1 MFEQIVSLEN
11 LLLAF
16 REFRR
21 GKQSKPDVQL
31 FEFNLEDNLWQIH
44 RELVSG
50 LYINDPYSSFYIA
63 DPKLRHIHKASVR
76 DRVVHQAIF
85 RVLYS
90 VFDLSFIHDSYSCR
104 VDKGTHRAVLRLDH
118 FLNQVSKNNTQP
130 TYALK
135 CDIKKFFDSI
145 DQAILL
151 KLIKN
156 KIGDERLFSLVNKI
170 INSFSVGYGKGLP
183 LGNVTSQLFSN
194 IYLNELDQFV
204 KHKLKI
210 KYYLRYCD
218 DFVIVNNNQKY
229 LENLI
234 SKLAK
239 FLGEKLQITLHERKI
254 IIRKFNQGV
263 DFLGYVV
270 LPHYRVLRTKTK
282 RRVMRKLRRCIVEFK
297 TGQKSVVSV
306 EQSFQSYLGILK
318 HCRGYKIS
326 QQILELGKW

>member
-11 LLLAF
+11 LLLSW

-21 GKQSKPDVQL
+21 GKRSKPDVQL

-44 RELVSG
+44 RELTAD
-50 LYINDPYSSFYIA
+50 LYVNDPYTSFYIA
-63 DPKLRHIHKASVR
+63 DPKPRHIHKASVR

-90 VFDLSFIHDSYSCR
+90 VFDPSFIHDSYSCR
-104 VDKGTHRAVLRLDH
+104 VDKGTHRAVLRLNH
-118 FLNQVSKNNTQP
+118 FLNQVSYNNTQL

-145 DQAILL
+145 DQTTLL
-151 KLIKN
+151 KLLKK
-156 KIGDERLFSLVNKI
+156 KIGDARLFSLVNKI
-170 INSFSVGYGKGLP
+170 ISSFEVDSGKGLP

-194 IYLNELDQFV
+194 VYLNELDQFV
-204 KHKLKI
+204 KHKFKI
-210 KYYLRYCD
+210 KHYLRYCD
-218 DFVIVNNNQKY
+218 DFVIVSSSQEY
-229 LENLI
+229 LGSLI
-234 SKLAK
+234 PKLAG
-239 FLGEKLQITLHERKI
+239 FLGEKLQLKLHERKI

-282 RRVMRKLRRCIVEFK
+282 RRMIRKLQSCMIEFK
-297 TGQKSVVSV
+297 TGRTTAVSV

-318 HCRGYKIS
+318 HCQGYKIE
-326 QQILELGKW
+326 QKILELGKL